1 MSSMRAVTVTEF
13 GSPGVLEIREVPL
26 PDPGPGKVRI
36 AVAAAGVNPVD
47 AYNVEDPSWAGVELG
62 FIPGYDIAG
71 TVDAVGAGVDPTLIG
86 RRAIAMTAFPQGQG
100 GYAEFAV
107 VDEALVG
114 YLEDD
119 ADLQAAAS
127 IPLAAGTAFEVVGKV
142 ADAGPHVLVIG
153 ASGGVGLF
161 ALQFARHRDLLPVA
175 LGRSRNHEVMR
186 ECGAEHCV
194 DYNAS
199 DAIAAA
205 ASLAGGTFDAIIDLV
220 GGSLT
225 QQAQPYL
232 RDDGVICA
240 IATPELDVDG
250 LIDHNQSFHG
260 LLIRDNGQRMR
271 TIAELYTLGR
281 LTTHVTAVFPLEQAA
296 EAQRLLA
303 SGAAGGKVVLA
314 I

>member
-1 MSSMRAVTVTEF
+1 MRAVTVTEF
-13 GSPGVLEIREVPL
+13 GNPGVLEIRELPT
-26 PDPGPGKVRI
+26 PDPAPGQVRI
-36 AVAAAGVNPVD
+36 AVAAAGLNPVD
-47 AYNVEDPSWAGVELG
+47 AYNVEDPSWAGVQLG
-62 FIPGYDIAG
+62 FVPGYDIAG
-71 TVDAVGAGVDPTLIG
+71 TVDAVGAGVDPTLVG
-86 RRAIAMTAFPQGQG
+86 RRAMAMTAFPQGQG

-107 VDEALVG
+107 VDETLVG
-114 YLEDD
+114 YLTDD

-127 IPLAAGTAFEVVGKV
+127 IPLAAGTAFEAVSRV

-161 ALQFARHRDLLPVA
+161 ALQFAHHGDLEPVA
-175 LGRSRNHEVMR
+175 LGRSRSHEVMR
-186 ECGAEHCV
+186 GCGAAHCV
-194 DYNAS
+194 DYTAP
-199 DAIAAA
+199 DAIAEA
-205 ASLAGGTFDAIIDLV
+205 ASRAGGSFDAIIDLA

-240 IATPELDVDG
+240 IATPELDIDS

-260 LLIRDNGQRMR
+260 LLIRDNGRRMR

-281 LTTHVTAVFPLEQAA
+281 LKTHVTAVLPLDQAA

-303 SGAAGGKVVLA
+303 SGEAGGKVVLA